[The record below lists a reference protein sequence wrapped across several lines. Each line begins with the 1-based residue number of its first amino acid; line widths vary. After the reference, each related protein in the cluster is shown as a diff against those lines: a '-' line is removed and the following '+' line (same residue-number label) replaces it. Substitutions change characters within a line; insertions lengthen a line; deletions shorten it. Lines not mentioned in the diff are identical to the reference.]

1 MCLSLRHT
9 SEMWSETTT
18 ELANAWSVSLS
29 NARRARSIC
38 VHHACAR
45 SGQRNVNEVEHDATH
60 LLCFNLS
67 HGHHQHRA
75 SSKPTQEML
84 TYAVR
89 YVVADHVT

>member
-1 MCLSLRHT
+1 MCLSLRHNT
-9 SEMWSETTT
+9 EMWSETTT

-29 NARRARSIC
+29 NARRARNIY
-38 VHHACAR
+38 ACAR

-67 HGHHQHRA
+67 HGYHQHRA
-75 SSKPTQEML
+75 NSQPTQEML